1 MNKNYFRNPLEAQK
15 YVISLITDGKCIPGI
30 YRQNKKADGI
40 INKCDESVCACR
52 VPDDIVAE
60 TSDGETKSIKKGG
73 YIVFFEHKIWV
84 FDEDEF
90 NEEYTD
96 VTKTDGFY
104 DYYLENKE
112 NCFIPEEKFVKYYG
126 IGGFA
131 INADSE
137 VLEDFSLDMLV
148 IINAVFNLYTAYQ
161 EKILE
166 QLDREIHSLTDDD
179 QDLIDTVIAMSNS
192 ESE

>member
-73 YIVFFEHKIWV
+73 YIVFFEHKIWG

-112 NCFIPEEKFVKYYG
+112 NCLIPEEKFIEYYG

-137 VLEDFSLDMLV
+137 VLEDFSLDVLV
-148 IINAVFNLYTAYQ
+148 ILNAVFNLYTAYQ

-166 QLDREIHSLTDDD
+166 KLDREIHGLIDDD